1 MQRYDVFE
9 SVHKGLKALLYD
21 TALLLQHADFLKE
34 EPFETIT
41 EAIKETVHL
50 LEEHIQTEVKF
61 IVPLIFDFEPGIA
74 DQFIKD
80 QQQALHLSAQ
90 LKNALSNFVSEQTL
104 KSGNDAGKAL
114 SCRFM
119 EFMLFQINLMVK
131 EEELLNRILW
141 KYFSDKHIAQ
151 LQKEM
156 LQNNCLTLSE
166 KLTRWMMRGINDT
179 EAVYWLKTVERT
191 ASQLEFKT
199 LFATAEKELS
209 QDRFKKLLSSLTEGV
224 MLA

>member
-21 TALLLQHADFLKE
+21 TALLLQHADFSKE
-34 EPFETIT
+34 EPFEAVT
-41 EAIKETVHL
+41 EAIKEAVHL
-50 LEEHIQTEVKF
+50 LEEHIQTEAKF
-61 IVPLIFDFEPGIA
+61 IVPLILDFEPGIA

-80 QQQALHLSAQ
+80 QQQALNLSAQ

-104 KSGNDAGKAL
+104 KSDNHAGKVL
-114 SCRFM
+114 SCRYM

-131 EEELLNRILW
+131 EEELLNKILW